1 MKIIHKW
8 DYYFKW
14 RLFDRYDVN
23 CTKTQREMND
33 VTVNLYINHTQHFGK
48 QIKSYTVHRLQNQ
61 MEFGNCVMQLCKQ
74 WGNCSLYY
82 FLSSEG
88 CVLALSSN
96 EKLLSLGGILLH
108 WIIPVLFGDDPKSL
122 PLTSQVSLQNYL
134 TR

>member
-8 DYYFKW
+8 DYYFRW

-74 WGNCSLYY
+74 WGNCSPYY